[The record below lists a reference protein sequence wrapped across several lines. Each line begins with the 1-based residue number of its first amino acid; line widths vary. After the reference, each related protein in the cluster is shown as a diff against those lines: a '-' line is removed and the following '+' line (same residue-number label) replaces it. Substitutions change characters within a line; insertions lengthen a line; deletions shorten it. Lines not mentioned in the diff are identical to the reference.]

1 MSVIQFADDTTLY
14 LSNKNLKYLQWCV
27 ECDVRSIIDWF
38 RANKLTL
45 NISKT
50 LCMVFNPP
58 GHKMQ
63 SIELEF
69 GDVKLKSSD
78 CTKFLGVWIDNRLNW
93 NHHLKQ
99 LMIKLKRNLGLLR
112 NSKNFLPK
120 YGMKLLNYAQFY
132 SHLSYGISIWG
143 CMIKKEQLNK
153 INTLQKKAISL
164 INLQLNAI
172 TIMKEEKIL
181 SISEIIKLE
190 LIKIGQRLTLGTL
203 PVNLSKTL
211 KKRSFIR

>member
-1 MSVIQFADDTTLY
+1 
-14 LSNKNLKYLQWCV
+14 
-27 ECDVRSIIDWF
+27 
-38 RANKLTL
+38 
-45 NISKT
+45 
-50 LCMVFNPP
+50 MVFNPP
-58 GHKMQ
+58 GRKVQ

-69 GDVKLKSSD
+69 GDVKLESSD
-78 CTKFLGVWIDNRLNW
+78 CTKFLGVWIDNCLNW
-93 NHHLKQ
+93 NQHLKQ

-120 YGMKLLNYAQFY
+120 YGMKLLYYAQFY

-164 INLQLNAI
+164 INLQSNAI
-172 TIMKEEKIL
+172 TIMNKEKIL
-181 SISEIIKLE
+181 SIAEIIKLE

-211 KKRSFIR
+211 KKDHLSDSLMKKHNYDI